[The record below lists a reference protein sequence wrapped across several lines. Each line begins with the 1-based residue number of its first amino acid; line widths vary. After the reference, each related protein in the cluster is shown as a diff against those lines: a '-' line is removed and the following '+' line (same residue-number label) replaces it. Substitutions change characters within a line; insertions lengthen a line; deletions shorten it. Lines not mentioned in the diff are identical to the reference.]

1 MRGRTAQYSEMYGV
15 LCSLLVTS
23 VLTTPQLE
31 QRTGELGGQLLLLC
45 GSATE
50 QCQWTRAGFGL
61 GLPRP
66 GRSQLP
72 GYPRYSQQQCG
83 LTIRPVLLEDEAVW
97 QCQSAGSRSAMYNVT
112 VVAVPHTPS
121 IAQAV
126 QADIVSLP
134 AGPATLDCTTGGAR
148 PAAQL
153 GWSVSSL
160 QGEVRLHQSEVT
172 SRQDGTHSTASKLQ
186 FLLTSPVNISCLA
199 SSPGLPA
206 RQSRPLLVEVAG
218 QDRLGTCQASLALA
232 RPSCRQLAGAGTELL
247 LWDPDTGSLVVT
259 SNLAP
264 PPAPSSWSLVVI
276 GLVVGLC
283 LGVLVCPVTLYLR
296 PRLTNLIQAVAR
308 HWQHRQRPPD
318 DAAQVENAVNE
329 LSEVVEHGTVS
340 GVGAAEALMRAIGSG
355 ALTRQ
360 HSSGQLDE
368 QFCRTY
374 SQESST
380 CSYRSCKE

>member
-1 MRGRTAQYSEMYGV
+1 MYGK
-15 LCSLLVTS
+15 LCPLLVTS
-23 VLTTPQLE
+23 VLTIPQLE
-31 QRTGELGGQLLLLC
+31 QRTGELGGQLLLPC
-45 GSATE
+45 GSATK

-61 GLPRP
+61 GLPQP
-66 GRSQLP
+66 GTTQLP
-72 GYPRYSQQQCG
+72 GYPRYSQQHCG
-83 LTIRPVLLEDEAVW
+83 LTISPVLLEDEAMW

-126 QADIVSLP
+126 QADIVSLAP
-134 AGPATLDCTTGGAR
+134 GPTMLDCTTGGAR

-153 GWSVSSL
+153 GWTVSSL

-186 FLLTSPVNISCLA
+186 FLLTSPVNITCLA
-199 SSPGLPA
+199 SSPGLPG

-218 QDRLGTCQASLALA
+218 RDRLGACQDSLALA
-232 RPSCRQLAGAGTELL
+232 RPSCRQLAGGGTELL
-247 LWDPDTGSLVVT
+247 VWDPDTGSLVVT

-264 PPAPSSWSLVVI
+264 PPVPPSWSLVGI
-276 GLVVGLC
+276 GLVLGLC

-296 PRLTNLIQAVAR
+296 PRVTNLIQAVAR
-308 HWQHRQRPPD
+308 HWRRRQRPSD

-340 GVGAAEALMRAIGSG
+340 GVGAGEALMRALGSG

-360 HSSGQLDE
+360 HSSDQPDQ

-380 CSYRSCKE
+380 ASYRSCNE